1 MKKALL
7 LTKNHI
13 VNTFIR
19 TKFWAAV
26 LMILSANYLT
36 VQPVSQIIF
45 RYDTPVSF
53 GIFALVF
60 SAPFFDSVLLIALL
74 FIFSELP
81 FKNSQQIFLVT
92 RSGKT
97 VWCVSQI
104 LYIISIP
111 IFILLII
118 LIETFLI
125 CGGKISFENG
135 NWGKVIMSIY
145 NTGLGAEYNIA
156 FTGCAPYE
164 ALIETAPL
172 SALIYTLTTGLA
184 LSVTMG
190 LVVFTIN
197 LAAHGA
203 LGIIIGGIPVAL
215 NFFMTYFQTASFF
228 RLSPYSW
235 IELRAVRLL
244 PFKQYSVLI
253 LGAFSAAAI
262 ILALIKCRKRAD
274 IL

>member
-13 VNTFIR
+13 INTLIR

-26 LMILSANYLT
+26 LIILSANFIT

-45 RYDTPVSF
+45 HYNTPVSF
-53 GIFALVF
+53 GIFALIF

-81 FKNSQQIFLVT
+81 FRNSQQIFLVT

-97 VWCVSQI
+97 VWCISQI
-104 LYIISIP
+104 LYIISIS

-125 CGGKISFENG
+125 CGGSISFDNSS
-135 NWGKVIMSIY
+135 WGKVIMSVY
-145 NTGLGAEYNIA
+145 NTNLGAEYGIQ
-156 FTGCAPYE
+156 FTGYAPYE
-164 ALIETAPL
+164 VLIETTPM
-172 SALIYTLTTGLA
+172 SALLYTLTTELM
-184 LSVTMG
+184 LSVAMG
-190 LVVFTIN
+190 LVVFAIN
-197 LAAHGA
+197 LISHSA
-203 LGIIIGGIPVAL
+203 LGIIAGGIPVAL
-215 NFFMTYFQTASFF
+215 KFFMSYFQSASFF
-228 RLSPYSW
+228 KLSPYSW
-235 IELRAVRLL
+235 IELRAMRWL
-244 PFKQYSVLI
+244 PFKQYSAVI
-253 LGAFSAAAI
+253 LGIFSITAI
-262 ILALIKCRKRAD
+262 ISALIKCRKRAD